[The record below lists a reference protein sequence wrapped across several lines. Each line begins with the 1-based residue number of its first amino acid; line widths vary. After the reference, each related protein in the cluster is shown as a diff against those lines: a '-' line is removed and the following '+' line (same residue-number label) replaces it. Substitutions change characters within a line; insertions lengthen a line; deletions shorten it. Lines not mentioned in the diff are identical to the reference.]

1 MKETIEAIEN
11 ATGAVWSALV
21 WHQVL
26 IGLGSVALSAIVLYV
41 LYLINKKFKVFR
53 NQNVN
58 HMIVF
63 GFVGLLTVSVFGY
76 GLLHVINPGYF
87 ALQNGLELIKH

>member
-11 ATGAVWSALV
+11 ATGTVWGALV

-26 IGLGSVALSAIVLYV
+26 IGLGSVALSVIVLYV
-41 LYLINKKFKVFR
+41 LYLINKKFRVFR